1 MYLDMGEG
9 DLLIWSR
16 EEEGRFPDSA
26 ELKRLVRDVVAPSK
40 DLGHSEG
47 RYGLESDKPPS
58 ARNAV
63 ERLVSLLSSRRQS
76 QHTPNRAQKHT
87 RAC

>member
-1 MYLDMGEG
+1 LSQELLTTFNGTLAEVALQPNHEGGVFTVYLDMGEG

-40 DLGHSEG
+40 DLGHTEKN
-47 RYGLESDKPPS
+47 E
-58 ARNAV
+58 
-63 ERLVSLLSSRRQS
+63 Q
-76 QHTPNRAQKHT
+76 NR
-87 RAC
+87 